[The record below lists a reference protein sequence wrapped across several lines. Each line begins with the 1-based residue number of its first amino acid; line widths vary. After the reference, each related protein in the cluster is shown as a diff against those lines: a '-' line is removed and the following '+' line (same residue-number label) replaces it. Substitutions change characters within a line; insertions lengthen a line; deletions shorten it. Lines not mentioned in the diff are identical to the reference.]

1 MKKIF
6 TLCAAFAAVT
16 ANAQKEVYVP
26 WEGETHTLKA
36 EWVANTDNTQP
47 STVSFGTDHI
57 KAVAVSGPISKYN
70 DGQTLPLTPKYDNA
84 WTTGNNCGDAN
95 IYCVNGK
102 GNPTTGVAFV
112 EVRTDGTGTG
122 TYRACYDTSNDP
134 EGPYY
139 AADGVT
145 TIETPN
151 FYYQP
156 DGANGLP
163 KNGVYYKFTPSTD
176 GLLSVIGWI
185 AKGNRKAFI
194 VKESDA
200 KALEPGTSVTYSGYI
215 NNGAYKDENGKFVY
229 QESIPVNAENPYVP
243 QAGIGN
249 TNVVAWVYF
258 TFEAKANETY
268 WAFCQSTQFGLG
280 GFEFTPGGSAGIRDI
295 TTDNAS
301 ADNRIYNISG
311 QQVSDSYRGIV
322 IKNGKKF
329 VK

>member
-1 MKKIF
+1 MKKFF

-16 ANAQKEVYVP
+16 AYAQKEVYVP
-26 WEGETHTLKA
+26 WEGESHALKA
-36 EWVANTDNTQP
+36 EWVANTDNTKA
-47 STVSFGTDHI
+47 SVVNFGTENVT
-57 KAVAVSGPISKYN
+57 AVAVSGPISGYN
-70 DGQTLPLTPKYDNA
+70 DGPTLPLTPKYNNA
-84 WTTGNNCGDAN
+84 WGASNNCGDAE

-112 EVRTDGTGTG
+112 EVRTDGIGTG
-122 TYRACYDTSNDP
+122 NYRPCYDTKQDP

-145 TIETPN
+145 TIENPN

-156 DGANGLP
+156 DGKNGLP
-163 KNGVYYKFTPSTD
+163 NNGVYYKFTPKTD

-200 KALEPGTSVTYSGYI
+200 KALEPGSSVLYSGYI
-215 NNGAYKDENGKFVY
+215 NDNSCKDENGKFVY

-249 TNVVAWVYF
+249 TGVVAWVYF

-268 WAFCQSTQFGLG
+268 WAFCQSTQFGFG
-280 GFEFTPGGSAGIRDI
+280 GFEFTPGGSAGISDI
-295 TTDNAS
+295 VTDNAS

-311 QQVSDSYRGIV
+311 QQVNDSFRGIV
-322 IKNGKKF
+322 IKNGKKY